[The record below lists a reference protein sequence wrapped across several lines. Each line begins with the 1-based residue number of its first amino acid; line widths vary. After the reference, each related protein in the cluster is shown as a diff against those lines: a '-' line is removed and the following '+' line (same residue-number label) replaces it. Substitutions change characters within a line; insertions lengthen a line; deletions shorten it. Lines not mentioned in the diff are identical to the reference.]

1 MLRLLDNS
9 FLLFIISCRQ
19 FSIFFIVYCVV
30 VFAIGI
36 QNIHES
42 YGEVKAYH
50 GRISRALS
58 IQPKSLGQHSAH
70 GSPSGAVVGDA
81 DTADDGPNAIEE
93 ARRDMKRLFYLPG
106 LHNKLKNESS
116 ISSKMDCNE
125 FVIEAL
131 LQCNAIDYDTD
142 LEPILNVSSTSY
154 HIIVFNHDQFSSSF
168 SITYSTAYGKFEILV
183 ILSLF
188 NH

>member
-1 MLRLLDNS
+1 MLDHS
-9 FLLFIISCRQ
+9 FLSFIIFCRQ

-50 GRISRALS
+50 GRIAVALS
-58 IQPKSLGQHSAH
+58 LQSKATGQHSTH
-70 GSPSGAVVGDA
+70 GTHGGVVGDA
-81 DTADDGPNAIEE
+81 DTADDNPSAIEE
-93 ARRDMKRLFYLPG
+93 VRRDMKRLFYLPG
-106 LHNKLKNESS
+106 LNRTKNESS
-116 ISSKMDCNE
+116 IASKMDCNE

-142 LEPILNVSSTSY
+142 LEPILQVSSTPLHIAPYPITVHDILSKFGHTILY
-154 HIIVFNHDQFSSSF
+154 IIVSHHV
-168 SITYSTAYGKFEILV
+168 KL
-183 ILSLF
+183 
-188 NH
+188 

>member
-131 LQCNAIDYDTD
+131 LQFNAIDYDTD